1 MIQEQ
6 NDTNLLDDKYM
17 AEKLFSKE
25 ALDQLESINKNVP
38 VGYFDNHGK
47 SILNAIHASK
57 NKGIVFKLG
66 VWGKMAIAASLL
78 TIALTTYIFVQ
89 SNNKKTGLVNNLTIQ
104 EIPTAEI
111 ESYVNVNEA
120 IAEIDWQTEINK
132 EFANLDIITNG
143 IKKDS
148 NNTQ

>member
-6 NDTNLLDDKYM
+6 NDTNLLDDKYL
-17 AEKLFSKE
+17 AENLFSKE
-25 ALDQLESINKNVP
+25 AFDQLESINKNVP
-38 VGYFDNHGK
+38 VDYFHNHGK
-47 SILNAIHASK
+47 SILTAIHASK

-66 VWGKMAIAASLL
+66 VRGKMAIAATLL
-78 TIALTTYIFVQ
+78 TIALTTYFFVQ
-89 SNNKKTGLVNNLTIQ
+89 SNKKETGLANNLTIQ

-111 ESYVNVNEA
+111 ESYVNINEA

-132 EFANLDIITNG
+132 ETANLDLITNG
-143 IKKDS
+143 MKQDS